1 MMDKIYIYKTN
12 RQNIAI
18 LNKFFFIF
26 FKYLVQ
32 SVWTKDTGGIELMI
46 CGLQAQYFNQW
57 SIQSV

>member
-12 RQNIAI
+12 RQKIAI
-18 LNKFFFIF
+18 LDKKIIF